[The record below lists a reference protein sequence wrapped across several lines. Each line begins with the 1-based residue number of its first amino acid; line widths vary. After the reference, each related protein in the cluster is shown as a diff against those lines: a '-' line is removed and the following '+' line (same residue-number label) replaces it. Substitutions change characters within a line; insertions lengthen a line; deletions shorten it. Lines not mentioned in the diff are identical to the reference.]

1 MLINKKIIRS
11 SSSRDKNMKYETK
24 FKRQLLASSIAIV
37 VAAGANSQ
45 EEVLETPDDN
55 IEEVVVTGIR
65 ASLKRS
71 MDIKREAKGIVDGIS
86 AEDIGKFPDT
96 NLAESLQR
104 ITGVAIERDRGEG
117 SKITVRGFGPDFN
130 IVSFNG
136 RQMPTNGGRSFDFG
150 NIASEGISAV
160 EVYKSGR
167 ANVASGGIG
176 AVVNVITSKPLENP
190 GLRAVISGKGVYDP
204 GTRKGNSV
212 NPEIVGLFSQT
223 FADDTL
229 GVAISA
235 SKQVRDGGS
244 QNITT
249 SSFMGRNFVT
259 QEDMDNNEEDA
270 EWGSIPVGDPDA
282 INFPAEVSD
291 GIYAIPTN
299 IQYNL
304 DDFRRE
310 RVNGQLTLQWRPVE
324 NITGTIDYTYA
335 KNQMNTQHQDLSAW
349 FDPGCSTRESEWIQ
363 EGNIWSPTM
372 YRQVGCAQDNLQGVG
387 LYATVDENKSAGFN
401 LEWLVNDN
409 LTLNLDY
416 HDSTGEARPNSKHG
430 SSGSVAVAALN
441 RITTTGYF
449 TENGLPVLEV
459 QLGERNSYNQI
470 TREDE
475 INIQDM
481 QVSGS
486 SFGSFNNLMEVQQ
499 LQFDGEYV
507 FDQGHSIDFGVGRV
521 EVTNRGQTKGIS
533 RDKWSGV
540 GDPGD
545 IADLLTVESI
555 AGVYDTLEGSG
566 DPRQVTEFFTW
577 DFQTLIDTS
586 EQLLQEGTHGDV
598 DGDSGPCLTGFCP
611 SYNFDLDEVTT
622 ETSDSIY
629 LQTHWVGYLSD
640 SPVNLFLG
648 VRYENTEV
656 HSEALVP
663 MPDRIEWSI
672 FDDKFTL
679 IDKRD
684 PETGNV
690 VNDFS
695 ERDGSY
701 SMFLPSLDFD
711 MEIMDDVILRASYS
725 LTVTRPAYNDL
736 KGALLIDYVG
746 KESGGGRR
754 GNPQLLPM
762 EAKNFD
768 LSLEWYYDDAS
779 YISAGLWSKSVDN
792 FIISRTFRK
801 QPLFPDLYSPYN
813 GELYLNAVDELTGGD
828 PRFDIDNGDLN
839 DFYIENYASAEYNE
853 AVEIPE
859 EDDPIAVQTGLEGDP
874 VALFDI
880 TIPIN
885 QDETKVKG
893 LELMAQHTFGESGFG
908 FQANYTI
915 VDGDLEYDINLNEEQ
930 WVVPGMSDTANL
942 VAFYDK
948 DGFQIRLAFNWRDEY
963 LQSPARDPRFVEEYS
978 QLDLNASYE
987 FSDNF
992 SVFIEGINLTEEHQ
1006 RIHGRSKYQ
1015 VREYSVG
1022 HARYNLGAKYSF

>member
-1 MLINKKIIRS
+1 
-11 SSSRDKNMKYETK
+11 MKYETK

-45 EEVLETPDDN
+45 EEVLETADDN

-176 AVVNVITSKPLENP
+176 AVVNVITSKPLEKP
-190 GLRAVISGKGVYDP
+190 GLRAVVSAKGVYDP

-244 QNITT
+244 QNVTT

-282 INFPAEVSD
+282 INFPTEVSD

-475 INIQDM
+475 IDIQDM

-507 FDQGHSIDFGVGRV
+507 FDQGHSIDFGIGRV

-586 EQLLQEGTHGDV
+586 ERLLQGGTHGDV

-640 SPVNLFLG
+640 SPVNLFFG
-648 VRYENTEV
+648 VRYEHTEV

-762 EAKNFD
+762 EAKNLD

-779 YISAGLWSKSVDN
+779 YISAGYWEKQVDN
-792 FIISRTFRK
+792 FIISRTFRN

-839 DFYIENYASAEYNE
+839 EYYIENYASAEYNE

-885 QDETKVKG
+885 QDETEVKG

-908 FQANYTI
+908 FQANYTV
-915 VDGDLEYDINLNEEQ
+915 VDGDLKYDINLNEEQ

-942 VAFYDK
+942 VGFYDK
-948 DGFQIRLAFNWRDEY
+948 DGFQIRLAYNWRDKY

-1022 HARYNLGAKYSF
+1022 HARYNLGAKYSFQIPL

>member
-1 MLINKKIIRS
+1 
-11 SSSRDKNMKYETK
+11 MKYETK

-45 EEVLETPDDN
+45 EEVLETADDN

-176 AVVNVITSKPLENP
+176 AVVNVITSKPLEKP
-190 GLRAVISGKGVYDP
+190 GLRAVVSAKGVYDP

-244 QNITT
+244 QNVTT

-282 INFPAEVSD
+282 INFPDEVSD

-475 INIQDM
+475 IDIQDM

-507 FDQGHSIDFGVGRV
+507 FDQGHSIDFGIGRV

-586 EQLLQEGTHGDV
+586 ERLLQGGTHGDV

-640 SPVNLFLG
+640 SPVNLFFG
-648 VRYENTEV
+648 VRYEHTEV

-762 EAKNFD
+762 EAKNLD

-779 YISAGLWSKSVDN
+779 YISAGYWEKQVDN
-792 FIISRTFRK
+792 FIISRTFRN

-839 DFYIENYASAEYNE
+839 EYYIENYASAEYNE

-885 QDETKVKG
+885 QDETEVKG

-908 FQANYTI
+908 FQANYTV
-915 VDGDLEYDINLNEEQ
+915 VDGDLKYDINLNEEQ

-942 VAFYDK
+942 VGFYDK
-948 DGFQIRLAFNWRDEY
+948 DGFQIRLAYNWRDKY

-1022 HARYNLGAKYSF
+1022 HARYNLGAKYSFQIPL

>member
-1 MLINKKIIRS
+1 
-11 SSSRDKNMKYETK
+11 MKYETK
-24 FKRQLLASSIAIV
+24 FKRQLLASSIAMV
-37 VAAGANSQ
+37 VATGANSQ
-45 EEVLETPDDN
+45 EEVLEPLDEN

-65 ASLKRS
+65 ASLQRS
-71 MDIKREAKGIVDGIS
+71 MDIKRDAKGIVDGIS

-176 AVVNVITSKPLENP
+176 AVVNVITSKPLEKP
-190 GLRAVISGKGVYDP
+190 GLRAVVSGKGVYDP

-212 NPEIVGLFSQT
+212 NPEIVGLYSET

-244 QNITT
+244 QNVTT
-249 SSFMGRNFVT
+249 ASFMGRNFVT
-259 QEDMDNNEEDA
+259 LEDIDNEVDDA
-270 EWGSIPVGDPDA
+270 EDGSIAVGDPDA
-282 INFPAEVSD
+282 INFPTEVSD

-310 RVNGQLTLQWRPVE
+310 RVNGQLTLQWKPVE

-335 KNQMNTQHQDLSAW
+335 KNEMNTQHQDLSAW
-349 FDPGCSTRESEWIQ
+349 FDVGCSTRESEWIQ
-363 EGNIWSPTM
+363 EGKIWSPTV
-372 YRQVGCAQDNLQGVG
+372 YRHNGCAQDNLQGVG
-387 LYATVDENKSAGFN
+387 IYAIVDENKSAGFN
-401 LEWLVNDN
+401 LEWLVSDN

-430 SSGSVAVAALN
+430 SGGSMAVAALN
-441 RITTTGYF
+441 RITTSGYF
-449 TENGLPVLEV
+449 TKNGMPILEV

-470 TREDE
+470 IREDE

-507 FDQGHSIDFGVGRV
+507 FDQGHSIDFGIGRV

-540 GDPGD
+540 GEPGD

-577 DFQTLIDTS
+577 DFQALIDRS
-586 EQLLQEGTHGDV
+586 EELLQAGNHGDV
-598 DGDSGPCLTGFCP
+598 DGDGGPCYTGFCP
-611 SYNFDLDEVTT
+611 SYNFDLDEVTK

-629 LQTHWVGYLSD
+629 LQTHWVGGVGNN
-640 SPVNLFLG
+640 PFNLFLG
-648 VRYENTEV
+648 LRYEYTEV

-663 MPDRIEWSI
+663 MPDKIEWSI
-672 FDDKFTL
+672 YDGNFTL
-679 IDKRD
+679 INKKD
-684 PETGNV
+684 PETGDI

-695 ERDGSY
+695 ERFGSY

-711 MEIMDDVILRASYS
+711 MEVMDDVILRASYS
-725 LTVTRPAYNDL
+725 FTVTRPGYNDL
-736 KGALLIDYVG
+736 KGALLIGDVG
-746 KESGGGRR
+746 KNGSNGNGSR

-779 YISAGLWSKSVDN
+779 YMSAGLWSKSVDN
-792 FIISRTFRK
+792 FIISRTFRN
-801 QPLFPDLYSPYN
+801 QPLFPNLYSPYK
-813 GELYLNAVDELTGGD
+813 GELYLNAVDDLTSGD
-828 PRFDIDNGDLN
+828 PRFDIDNEDLN
-839 DFYIENYASAEYNE
+839 EYYIENYASSEYNE

-859 EDDPIAVQTGLEGDP
+859 GDDPKVIQTGLEGDP
-874 VALFDI
+874 VALFNI

-885 QDETKVKG
+885 QDKTKVKG

-908 FQANYTI
+908 FQANYTV
-915 VDGDLEYDINLNEEQ
+915 VDGDLKYDINLNEEQ
-930 WVVPGMSDTANL
+930 WVIPGMSNTANL

-948 DGFQIRLAFNWRDEY
+948 DGFQVRLAYNWRDEY
-963 LQSPARDPRFVEEYS
+963 LQSPARDPRFVEEYF
-978 QLDLNASYE
+978 QFDLNASYE

-992 SVFIEGINLTEEHQ
+992 SVFVEGINLTEEHQ

>member
-1 MLINKKIIRS
+1 
-11 SSSRDKNMKYETK
+11 
-24 FKRQLLASSIAIV
+24 
-37 VAAGANSQ
+37 
-45 EEVLETPDDN
+45 
-55 IEEVVVTGIR
+55 
-65 ASLKRS
+65 
-71 MDIKREAKGIVDGIS
+71 
-86 AEDIGKFPDT
+86 
-96 NLAESLQR
+96 
-104 ITGVAIERDRGEG
+104 
-117 SKITVRGFGPDFN
+117 
-130 IVSFNG
+130 
-136 RQMPTNGGRSFDFG
+136 
-150 NIASEGISAV
+150 
-160 EVYKSGR
+160 VYKSGR

-176 AVVNVITSKPLENP
+176 AVVNVITSKPLEKP
-190 GLRAVISGKGVYDP
+190 GLRAVVSAKGVYDP

-244 QNITT
+244 QNVTT

-282 INFPAEVSD
+282 INFPDEVSD

-459 QLGERNSYNQI
+459 QLGERNSNNQI
-470 TREDE
+470 IRKDDIDIE
-475 INIQDM
+475 DM

-486 SFGSFNNLMEVQQ
+486 SFGSFSNLMEVQQ
-499 LQFDGEYV
+499 LRFDGEYV
-507 FDQGHSIDFGVGRV
+507 FDQGHSIDFGIGRV

-545 IADLLTVESI
+545 IKDLLTVESI

-586 EQLLQEGTHGDV
+586 ERLLQDGTHGDV
-598 DGDSGPCLTGFCP
+598 EGDSGPCLTGFCP

-629 LQTHWVGYLSD
+629 LQTHWIGYLFD
-640 SPVNLFLG
+640 KPVNLFVGL
-648 VRYENTEV
+648 RYENTEV
-656 HSEALVP
+656 HSEAWVP
-663 MPDRIEWSI
+663 MPERIEWSI
-672 FDDKFTL
+672 LDDKFTL
-679 IDKRD
+679 INQRD

-690 VNDFS
+690 VDDFS
-695 ERDGSY
+695 EIDGSY
-701 SMFLPSLDFD
+701 SMYLPSLDFD

-725 LTVTRPAYNDL
+725 MTVTRPNYNEI
-736 KGALLIDYVG
+736 KGALLIDGVG
-746 KESGGGRR
+746 ETGRGR
-754 GNPQLLPM
+754 QGNPQLLPM
-762 EAKNFD
+762 EAHNFD

-779 YISAGLWSKSVDN
+779 YMSAGIWLKDVDN
-792 FIISRTFRK
+792 FIDNETFEDRE
-801 QPLFPDLYSPYN
+801 LFPDLYTPYKS
-813 GELYLNAVDELTGGD
+813 ELHLSAEDELTGGD
-828 PRFDIDNGDLN
+828 ERFDIDSDDLN
-839 DFYIENYASAEYNE
+839 EYYIENYASAEYDE
-853 AVEIPE
+853 AVEISE
-859 EDDPIAVQTGLEGDP
+859 EDDPIAVQRGIAGDP
-874 VALFDI
+874 VALFDV
-880 TIPIN
+880 TMPTN
-885 QDETKVKG
+885 QDQTQVKG
-893 LELMAQHTFGESGFG
+893 LELMAQHTFGETGFG
-908 FQANYTI
+908 FQANYTV
-915 VDGDLEYDINLNEEQ
+915 VDGDLKYDINLNEEQ

-942 VAFYDK
+942 VGFYDK
-948 DGFQIRLAFNWRDEY
+948 GGFQIRLAYNWRDEY

-978 QLDLNASYE
+978 QLDINASYE

>member
-1 MLINKKIIRS
+1 
-11 SSSRDKNMKYETK
+11 MKYETK

-45 EEVLETPDDN
+45 EEVLETADDN

-176 AVVNVITSKPLENP
+176 AVVNVITSKPLEKP
-190 GLRAVISGKGVYDP
+190 GLRAVVSAKGVYDP

-244 QNITT
+244 QNVTT

-259 QEDMDNNEEDA
+259 LDDIDNQEEDA
-270 EWGSIPVGDPDA
+270 EWGSIPVGDPTA
-282 INFPAEVSD
+282 INFPTEVSD

-304 DDFRRE
+304 DDFRSE

-470 TREDE
+470 IREDE
-475 INIQDM
+475 IDIQDM

-499 LQFDGEYV
+499 LQFDGEFV
-507 FDQGHSIDFGVGRV
+507 FDQGHSIDFGIGRV

-540 GDPGD
+540 GEPGD

-586 EQLLQEGTHGDV
+586 ERLLQEGTHGDV

-640 SPVNLFLG
+640 SPVNLFFG
-648 VRYENTEV
+648 VRYEHTEV

-779 YISAGLWSKSVDN
+779 YISAGLWSKNVDN
-792 FIISRTFRK
+792 FIISRTFRN

-839 DFYIENYASAEYNE
+839 EYYIENYASAEYNE

-908 FQANYTI
+908 FQANYTV
-915 VDGDLEYDINLNEEQ
+915 VDGDLKYDINLNEEQ

-942 VAFYDK
+942 VGFYDK
-948 DGFQIRLAFNWRDEY
+948 DGFQIRLAYNWRDKY

-978 QLDLNASYE
+978 QLDINASYE

>member
-1 MLINKKIIRS
+1 
-11 SSSRDKNMKYETK
+11 MKYEIK

-45 EEVLETPDDN
+45 EEVLETADDN

-71 MDIKREAKGIVDGIS
+71 MDIKRDAKGIVDGIS

-223 FADDTL
+223 FADDTF

-244 QNITT
+244 QNVTT

-259 QEDMDNNEEDA
+259 LEDIDNQEEDA
-270 EWGSIPVGDPDA
+270 EWGSIPVGDPTA
-282 INFPAEVSD
+282 INFPTDVSE

-310 RVNGQLTLQWRPVE
+310 RVNGQLTLQWRPLE
-324 NITGTIDYTYA
+324 NITGTVDYTYA

-409 LTLNLDY
+409 FTLNLDY

-449 TENGLPVLEV
+449 TENGLPVLEI

-470 TREDE
+470 TKEDE
-475 INIQDM
+475 INKQDM

-507 FDQGHSIDFGVGRV
+507 FDQGHSIDFGIGRV
-521 EVTNRGQTKGIS
+521 EVTNRGQTKSIS

-577 DFQTLIDTS
+577 DFQALIDTS
-586 EQLLQEGTHGDV
+586 EQFLQGGTHGDV

-640 SPVNLFLG
+640 SPVNLFFG
-648 VRYENTEV
+648 MRYEHTEV

-690 VNDFS
+690 LKDFS

-792 FIISRTFRK
+792 FIISRTFRN

-813 GELYLNAVDELTGGD
+813 GELYLKAVDDLTGGD
-828 PRFDIDNGDLN
+828 PRFDIDNEDLN
-839 DFYIENYASAEYNE
+839 EYYIENYASAEYND
-853 AVEIPE
+853 AVEIPDD
-859 EDDPIAVQTGLEGDP
+859 DDPIAVQTGLEGDP

-908 FQANYTI
+908 FQANYTV
-915 VDGDLEYDINLNEEQ
+915 VDGDLKYDINLNEEQ

-948 DGFQIRLAFNWRDEY
+948 DGFQVRLAYNWRDEY

-978 QLDLNASYE
+978 QFDLNASYE

>member
-1 MLINKKIIRS
+1 
-11 SSSRDKNMKYETK
+11 MKYETK

-259 QEDMDNNEEDA
+259 LEDIDNQEEDA
-270 EWGSIPVGDPDA
+270 EWGSIPVGDPTA
-282 INFPAEVSD
+282 INFPTEVSD

-324 NITGTIDYTYA
+324 SITGTIDYTYA

-598 DGDSGPCLTGFCP
+598 DGNSGPCLTGFCP

-640 SPVNLFLG
+640 NPVNLFFG

-839 DFYIENYASAEYNE
+839 DYYIENYASAEYNE

-978 QLDLNASYE
+978 QFDLNASYE

>member
-1 MLINKKIIRS
+1 
-11 SSSRDKNMKYETK
+11 MKYETK
-24 FKRQLLASSIAIV
+24 FKRQLLASSIAMV
-37 VAAGANSQ
+37 VATGANSQ
-45 EEVLETPDDN
+45 EEVLEPLDEN

-65 ASLKRS
+65 ASLQRS
-71 MDIKREAKGIVDGIS
+71 MDIKRDAKGIVDGIS

-176 AVVNVITSKPLENP
+176 AVVNVITSKPLEKP
-190 GLRAVISGKGVYDP
+190 GLRAVVSGKGVYDP

-212 NPEIVGLFSQT
+212 NPEIVGLYSET

-244 QNITT
+244 QNVTT
-249 SSFMGRNFVT
+249 ASFMGRNFVT
-259 QEDMDNNEEDA
+259 LEDIDNEVDDA
-270 EWGSIPVGDPDA
+270 EDGSIAVGDPDA
-282 INFPAEVSD
+282 INFPTEVSD

-310 RVNGQLTLQWRPVE
+310 RVNGQLTLQWKPVE

-335 KNQMNTQHQDLSAW
+335 KNEMNTQHQDLSAW
-349 FDPGCSTRESEWIQ
+349 FDVGCSTRESEWIQ
-363 EGNIWSPTM
+363 EGKIWSPTV
-372 YRQVGCAQDNLQGVG
+372 YRHNGCAQDNLQGVG
-387 LYATVDENKSAGFN
+387 IYAIVDENKSAGFN
-401 LEWLVNDN
+401 LEWLVSDN

-430 SSGSVAVAALN
+430 SGGSMAVAALN
-441 RITTTGYF
+441 RITTSGYF
-449 TENGLPVLEV
+449 TKNGMPILEV

-470 TREDE
+470 IREDE

-507 FDQGHSIDFGVGRV
+507 FDQGHSIDFGIGRV

-540 GDPGD
+540 GEPGD

-577 DFQTLIDTS
+577 DFQALIDRS
-586 EQLLQEGTHGDV
+586 EELLQAGNHGDV
-598 DGDSGPCLTGFCP
+598 DGDGGPCYTGFCP
-611 SYNFDLDEVTT
+611 SYNFDLDEVTK

-629 LQTHWVGYLSD
+629 LQTHWVGGVGNN
-640 SPVNLFLG
+640 PFNLFLG
-648 VRYENTEV
+648 LRYEYTEV

-663 MPDRIEWSI
+663 MPDKIEWSI
-672 FDDKFTL
+672 YDGNFTL
-679 IDKRD
+679 INKKD
-684 PETGNV
+684 PETGDI

-695 ERDGSY
+695 ERFGSY

-711 MEIMDDVILRASYS
+711 MEVMDDVILRASYS
-725 LTVTRPAYNDL
+725 FTVTRPGYNDL
-736 KGALLIDYVG
+736 KGALLIGDVG
-746 KESGGGRR
+746 KNGSNGNGSR

-779 YISAGLWSKSVDN
+779 YMSAGLWSKSVDN
-792 FIISRTFRK
+792 FIISRTFRN
-801 QPLFPDLYSPYN
+801 QPLFPNLYSPYK
-813 GELYLNAVDELTGGD
+813 GELYLNAVDDLTSGD
-828 PRFDIDNGDLN
+828 PRFDIDNEDLN
-839 DFYIENYASAEYNE
+839 EYYIENYASSEYNE

-859 EDDPIAVQTGLEGDP
+859 GDDPKVIQTGLEGDP
-874 VALFDI
+874 VALFNI

-885 QDETKVKG
+885 QDKTKVKG

-908 FQANYTI
+908 FQANYTV
-915 VDGDLEYDINLNEEQ
+915 VDGDLKYDINLNEEQ
-930 WVVPGMSDTANL
+930 WVIPGMSDTANL

-948 DGFQIRLAFNWRDEY
+948 DGFQVRLAYNWRDEY
-963 LQSPARDPRFVEEYS
+963 LQSPARDPRFVEEYF
-978 QLDLNASYE
+978 QFDLNASYE

-992 SVFIEGINLTEEHQ
+992 SVFVEGINLTEEHQ

>member
-1 MLINKKIIRS
+1 
-11 SSSRDKNMKYETK
+11 MKYETK

-259 QEDMDNNEEDA
+259 LEDIDNQEEDA
-270 EWGSIPVGDPDA
+270 EWGSIPVGDPTA
-282 INFPAEVSD
+282 INFPTEVSD

-598 DGDSGPCLTGFCP
+598 DGNSGPCLTGFCP

-640 SPVNLFLG
+640 SPVNLFFG

-839 DFYIENYASAEYNE
+839 DYYIENYASAEYNE

-978 QLDLNASYE
+978 QFDLNASYE